1 MDVSQVATA
10 LRPSMPEKDPKS
22 SINAD
27 FDTFLRMMTTQ
38 LQNQDP
44 TNPIDSA
51 DYAVQ
56 LATFS
61 GVEQQART
69 NKLLESMQAEFG
81 LMGMAQMAGWV
92 GKEAR
97 STAAVWVQGQPVTL
111 SPVPAT
117 GADRAVLTVYNA
129 QGNLVSRED
138 VPLTTRSHDWAPLDA
153 TGAPLP
159 AGTYTFKLES
169 YAGDQMISD
178 KPVEAYGRITEVRG
192 GTSGT
197 TLVLEGGAEVP
208 ASAVTAL
215 RD

>member
-1 MDVSQVATA
+1 MDVSQVTSTPRTSAADTN
-10 LRPSMPEKDPKS
+10 PKS
-22 SINAD
+22 MITSD
-27 FDTFLRMMTTQ
+27 FDMFLRMMTTQ

-44 TNPIDSA
+44 LNPIDSA

-61 GVEQQART
+61 GVEQQAQT

-97 STAAVWVQGQPVTL
+97 SMAAVWVDGQPVTL
-111 SPVPAT
+111 SPAPAI
-117 GADRAVLTVYNA
+117 GADRAVLAVYNA
-129 QGNLVSRED
+129 QGNLVSRD
-138 VPLTTRSHDWAPLDA
+138 DIPVSSSTLDWAPVDA

-159 AGTYTFKLES
+159 TGTYTFKLES
-169 YAGDQMISD
+169 YSGDQMIKSSA
-178 KPVEAYGRITEVRG
+178 VEAYGRITEVRG
-192 GTSGT
+192 GTGGT
-197 TLVLEGGAEVP
+197 TLVLEGGSEVP